1 MKHLS
6 KIQVEFV
13 KLSMNSDKWWNGL
26 TYEQQKEY
34 LQKVKHSRFRVTKN
48 PNIKSEENIKSNKP
62 SENMDDYGYH
72 ISYLSSLDGVK
83 SNGLKALSGEWAA
96 NPYSNRVYFANEPNE
111 AWYYVSQRI
120 AQEKDKPKPLLLR
133 VKKTDLQDANNL
145 KAREFFV
152 NRDIPVDHIEVFQN
166 GKWIKLSDAKKE
178 FSDFSEYLRGAD
190 KTVFDK
196 YYKE

>member
-83 SNGLKALSGEWAA
+83 SMVLRHYLENGLQILIQIE
-96 NPYSNRVYFANEPNE
+96 F
-111 AWYYVSQRI
+111 I
-120 AQEKDKPKPLLLR
+120 LLMNQM
-133 VKKTDLQDANNL
+133 KHG
-145 KAREFFV
+145 
-152 NRDIPVDHIEVFQN
+152 IMYH
-166 GKWIKLSDAKKE
+166 KE
-178 FSDFSEYLRGAD
+178 
-190 KTVFDK
+190 
-196 YYKE
+196 